1 MQLPLLNFIEQIRDF
16 WSRLSLFI
24 FNTKLSHYCFYGVI
38 NIIII
43 CSRFDIMSWYKLK
56 TYMILIWMKH
66 GDQFMINFISPI
78 WVYIFVTVTSDV
90 RMHSFYSETNKMT
103 LWSLRRTHLKR
114 SIFCFTTDFQ
124 LNIVVKPILK
134 TVLSFRVKLP
144 NPAQQDKSTTMIVG
158 LLVLTDSFCYEPCLL
173 LLLYYLGTLIT
184 WIYMNVKPDHRRLI
198 NSCLSLSHYLWLKPL
213 V

>member
-1 MQLPLLNFIEQIRDF
+1 MWFYRSSGRVQFPFLNFIEQIRDF

-24 FNTKLSHYCFYGVI
+24 FKTKLSHYCFYGVI

-114 SIFCFTTDFQ
+114 SIFLFYYRFSTQYCCQADT
-124 LNIVVKPILK
+124 
-134 TVLSFRVKLP
+134 
-144 NPAQQDKSTTMIVG
+144 QDCTELQSEVTKSCST
-158 LLVLTDSFCYEPCLL
+158 
-173 LLLYYLGTLIT
+173 
-184 WIYMNVKPDHRRLI
+184 R
-198 NSCLSLSHYLWLKPL
+198 
-213 V
+213 